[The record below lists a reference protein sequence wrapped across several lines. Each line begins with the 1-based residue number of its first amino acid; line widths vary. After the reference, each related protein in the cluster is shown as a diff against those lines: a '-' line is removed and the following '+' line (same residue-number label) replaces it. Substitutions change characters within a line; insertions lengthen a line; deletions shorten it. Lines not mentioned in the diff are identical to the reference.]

1 MKLTSAEANKLI
13 KQIRDEIT
21 LMETQEKNGYRF
33 VAATIEDPEALRPKY
48 SYGETAAELDAREE
62 KIRRIKH
69 ALNLFNANTKP
80 DGLDMTIDE
89 LLVWL
94 PQVRDRLRKLAVM
107 LGEPER
113 ARVTNS
119 GRTSI
124 IEYEYAN
131 YDHAQV
137 QRDFEALT
145 ERKNKALTALDTANN
160 TLRFEVEI

>member
-21 LMETQEKNGYRF
+21 LIETQEKNGYRF
-33 VAATIEDPEALRPKY
+33 VAATIEDPEALRPQY
-48 SYGETAAELDAREE
+48 SYAETAAELDAREE

-94 PQVRDRLRKLAVM
+94 PQVHDRLRKLAVM
-107 LGEPER
+107 LGEPGG
-113 ARVTNS
+113 ARIANS

-131 YDHAQV
+131 YDYAQV
-137 QRDFEALT
+137 RRDFEALT